1 MPKVRIISNP
11 YEQEIHFQSW
21 RDEEDVWKDVN
32 SENNENS
39 KLLREKITRGFFP
52 YKVKE
57 ILDIIVEEYYVE
69 GNPVEILFEGTQDE
83 YAELAAVANEDEFS
97 HKVTISLSD
106 RVLANARGI
115 LPSVIHIFE
124 QVVPLIPEGLS
135 DDEDIKRDGDKFKE
149 ASSDD
154 IPICVVGNYS
164 SGKSTFINSL
174 IGYELLPSSDE
185 PTTARIYQIKQS
197 ADVNTAY
204 IKFKY
209 NNSPV
214 SVTVTSSSFEM
225 FGDGIPQDILDGFGA
240 EVDKDTHGTI
250 PSTLNII
257 LTYINDL
264 ANKMKDDTIADLVEI
279 EAPFDDD
286 GLWKEIPH
294 SFVIFDTPG
303 SNSAS
308 NAKHTDV
315 LKEAMRNLSN
325 GLPVF
330 VSQYDSLDSIDNDTL
345 FEMIN
350 SMDKLDKR
358 FTMLIINKADSA
370 GLPKGGLTESER
382 EKIRGNAVPKK
393 LNSDS
398 IYFVSSVIGLG
409 SKNDQCFLYDHNDE
423 VFEEKR
429 KSYEDP
435 EHKRYKQLY
444 VYDILPEQIK
454 RKYDAASSVHPNHL
468 YANSGLYSV
477 EQAIQTFAQVYS
489 PYNKCQQASVFLE
502 SLIGRVTELVSAAM
516 SEREEHLGQ
525 VRSELDAG
533 KKDLIDQL
541 TSKSRMLKDAS
552 KRIYPKAMEG
562 TKAEVTQLYDEETLK
577 KAEAEIRRIQ
587 SETHDVEGH
596 RSRIWASAKSL
607 LNTFGGNILSAVK
620 EHNASSLER
629 VKNDF
634 VEGTRELA
642 GKVSDYHE
650 TSRSVDNM
658 TAEDLLSGIRFVFD
672 TTLESA
678 RKALEDTSK
687 EFWTERAVF
696 MREELAQIVT
706 DSSVLS
712 EEKRKELSD
721 IILEYQNVEFD
732 YNTAGVFDKDS
743 FLRKYRDS
751 KRLDIR
757 KLTNTFNEQLMEQ
770 ISEYYS
776 FLEISHAASFVSW
789 LNNLMANITSN
800 VALYNPRLHEK
811 VGEIN
816 EVTARVDYYKSILSK
831 MCGYR
836 DELSGLMSW
845 QEISEDVSGADKEE
859 EAE

>member
-1 MPKVRIISNP
+1 M
-11 YEQEIHFQSW
+11 
-21 RDEEDVWKDVN
+21 
-32 SENNENS
+32 
-39 KLLREKITRGFFP
+39 
-52 YKVKE
+52 
-57 ILDIIVEEYYVE
+57 
-69 GNPVEILFEGTQDE
+69 
-83 YAELAAVANEDEFS
+83 
-97 HKVTISLSD
+97 
-106 RVLANARGI
+106 
-115 LPSVIHIFE
+115 
-124 QVVPLIPEGLS
+124 
-135 DDEDIKRDGDKFKE
+135 
-149 ASSDD
+149 
-154 IPICVVGNYS
+154 
-164 SGKSTFINSL
+164 
-174 IGYELLPSSDE
+174 
-185 PTTARIYQIKQS
+185 
-197 ADVNTAY
+197 
-204 IKFKY
+204 
-209 NNSPV
+209 
-214 SVTVTSSSFEM
+214 
-225 FGDGIPQDILDGFGA
+225 
-240 EVDKDTHGTI
+240 
-250 PSTLNII
+250 
-257 LTYINDL
+257 
-264 ANKMKDDTIADLVEI
+264 
-279 EAPFDDD
+279 
-286 GLWKEIPH
+286 
-294 SFVIFDTPG
+294 
-303 SNSAS
+303 
-308 NAKHTDV
+308 
-315 LKEAMRNLSN
+315 
-325 GLPVF
+325 
-330 VSQYDSLDSIDNDTL
+330 
-345 FEMIN
+345 
-350 SMDKLDKR
+350 
-358 FTMLIINKADSA
+358 
-370 GLPKGGLTESER
+370 
-382 EKIRGNAVPKK
+382 
-393 LNSDS
+393 
-398 IYFVSSVIGLG
+398 
-409 SKNDQCFLYDHNDE
+409 
-423 VFEEKR
+423 
-429 KSYEDP
+429 
-435 EHKRYKQLY
+435 
-444 VYDILPEQIK
+444 
-454 RKYDAASSVHPNHL
+454 
-468 YANSGLYSV
+468 
-477 EQAIQTFAQVYS
+477 
-489 PYNKCQQASVFLE
+489 
-502 SLIGRVTELVSAAM
+502 
-516 SEREEHLGQ
+516 
-525 VRSELDAG
+525 
-533 KKDLIDQL
+533 IDQL

-607 LNTFGGNILSAVK
+607 LNTFGGNIVSAVK

-721 IILEYQNVEFD
+721 IILEYQNVDFD